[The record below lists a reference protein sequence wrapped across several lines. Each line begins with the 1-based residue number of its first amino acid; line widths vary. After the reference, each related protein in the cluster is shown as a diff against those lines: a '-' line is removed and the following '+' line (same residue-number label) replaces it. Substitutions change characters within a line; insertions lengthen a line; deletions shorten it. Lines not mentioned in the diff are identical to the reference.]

1 MCELPAHMLI
11 LCLQLAVDLLYIAL
25 KLLEA
30 QVLPLEVALEGGQFL
45 LPAPLLLLHLPLVV
59 PVCLLQLLLQ
69 VRHLRLLDTLALQL
83 EVEDV
88 RDVTDHRGQLQ
99 DRVVLIRGEVKLEL
113 HVQGLREFRVRFEFV
128 PDVIEEVV
136 GFNREFVVVLL

>member
-1 MCELPAHMLI
+1 
-11 LCLQLAVDLLYIAL
+11 
-25 KLLEA
+25 
-30 QVLPLEVALEGGQFL
+30 
-45 LPAPLLLLHLPLVV
+45 
-59 PVCLLQLLLQ
+59 
-69 VRHLRLLDTLALQL
+69 
-83 EVEDV
+83 VEDV